1 MSETV
6 TDSSKPRVAFC
17 KVKDVSK
24 YGVIRTVE
32 EAVNIAE
39 CDALKSAKKIFVK
52 VNLLSQEVVPGQC
65 TSPWVFEGV
74 LNYLRKHNIGKEI
87 SYGDCNVAAASQV
100 EVAVVNWGLKGIGDR
115 FEASFVN
122 LSKTEQKECFMGP
135 VLGKM
140 RVPAFLLDVDAIIT
154 VPVIKTHCITPFTGA
169 LKNQWGLL
177 PRARF
182 QYHDVVHEA
191 IAEINHFFNRIILGV
206 ADLTIGMEGP
216 GPRVGIPKICDLV
229 LASTDLVALDALA
242 SLYMGIDPL
251 KVGFINAAEKLR
263 IGSTDYD
270 IMGDTFEQNNFRPG
284 VGKDYLVYRW
294 RDRFK
299 KMPVLK
305 QLLFTVP
312 AYRALGYCATKYN
325 LWAWYKKAGKKE
337 AERVCSE
344 SGYRAEFETLIK
356 NH

>member
-1 MSETV
+1 MPETIA
-6 TDSSKPRVAFC
+6 TSRKSQVAFC
-17 KVKDVSK
+17 KVKEISK
-24 YGVIRTVE
+24 HGVIRTVE
-32 EAVNIAE
+32 EAVNFAD
-39 CDALKSAKKIFVK
+39 CDELKFAKKLFVK

-74 LNYLRKHNIGKEI
+74 LKYLRKYADGIDI
-87 SYGDCNVAAASQV
+87 CYGDCNVAAASQV
-100 EVAVVNWGLKGIGDR
+100 EVAVINWGLKEIGDR
-115 FEASFVN
+115 YGASFVN
-122 LSKTEQKECFMGP
+122 LSKTEQKERLLGP

-191 IAEINHFFNRIILGV
+191 IAEINHFFNQIVLGV

-229 LASTDLVALDALA
+229 IASTDLVALDALA
-242 SLYMGIDPL
+242 SLYMGMDPL
-251 KVGFINAAEKLR
+251 KVGFINFAEKLR
-263 IGSTDYD
+263 IGSTEYD
-270 IMGDTFEQNNFRPG
+270 IVGDTFEKNYFRPG

-325 LWAWYKKAGKKE
+325 LWAWYKKTGKME

-344 SGYRAEFETLIK
+344 SGYGAEFETLIK